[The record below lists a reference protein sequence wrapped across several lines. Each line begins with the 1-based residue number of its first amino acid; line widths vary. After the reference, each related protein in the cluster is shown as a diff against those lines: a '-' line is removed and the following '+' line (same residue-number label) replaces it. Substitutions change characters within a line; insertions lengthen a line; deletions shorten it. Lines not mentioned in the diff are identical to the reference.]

1 MIDFRNTNTLWSSIL
16 AETLQRLGL
25 TTAVICPGSRS
36 APLTIAFAQNKKIET
51 IPILD
56 ERSASF
62 FALGIAKK
70 SGFPTALICT
80 SGTAAAN
87 FYPAIIEARE
97 SRIPLLI
104 FTADRPP
111 ELRDCHAG
119 QAIDQMKIYGNY
131 PNWQAELA
139 IPSASR
145 GMLDYLRQT
154 VMYAWERS
162 QFPTPGPVH
171 LNIPFRDPLVPVPDI
186 AVEALETQFNPE
198 HFFAGLEPIFA
209 GESST
214 PPSPPLLRRGEESTM
229 QQWQKCSKGIIIAG
243 VAQPQFAEKYCSAIG
258 QISKS
263 LNWPVLA
270 EGLSPVRNY
279 AQLNPHLISTYDLIL
294 RNRQLADKLTPEIA
308 IQIGDLPTSKELRN
322 WLDKTKAKRY
332 IIDPSHHNFDPLH
345 GKTIHLRTSVENLAT
360 NLATILT
367 QVPPLLK
374 EESSQVPPLSKGGLG
389 GVLTTATTNIPPQIP
404 PLNKGGLGA
413 GLFHSPEKHE
423 FCRGSAPVPTP
434 DLEDSIG
441 PSDQEGR
448 HGGTAPTENETAL
461 GLGGERAPATT
472 NIPPQ
477 IPPLNK
483 GESTQIPPL
492 SKSESTLVPPLSK
505 GGLGGVQTS
514 PSNEYLQLW
523 RNTEIQVRQTIDHK
537 ISAINNIIEPKV
549 SWLLSQILPPA
560 TPIFIANS
568 MPVRDVEF
576 FWKPNHLEI
585 KPFFNR
591 GANGIDGTLSTALGV
606 SHRNLSSILLTGDL
620 TLLHD
625 TNGFLIK
632 NKFVGHLTI
641 ILINNNGGGIFEM
654 LPVAKFDPPFE
665 EFFATPQQINFAQ
678 LCATYGVEHEVI
690 KDWEQF
696 KEKLNLLPNSG
707 IRVLELQTDR
717 RSDAKWRQDNLSRF
731 AKDL

>member
-1 MIDFRNTNTLWSSIL
+1 MPIDFRNTNTVWASVL

-36 APLTIAFAQNKKIET
+36 APLTIAFAQNNKIET

-70 SGFPTALICT
+70 SSLPTALICT

-119 QAIDQMKIYGNY
+119 QAIDQVKIYGNY

-154 VMYAWERS
+154 IVYAWERS

-171 LNIPFRDPLVPVPDI
+171 LNIPFRDPLIPIPDP

-198 HFFAGLEPIFA
+198 NFFAGLEPIFA
-209 GESST
+209 RESST
-214 PPSPPLLRRGEESTM
+214 PPSPPWLRGGEESTM
-229 QQWQKCSKGIIIAG
+229 QQWQKCNKGIIIAG
-243 VAQPQFAEKYCSAIG
+243 VAQPQFPEKYCSAIA

-294 RNRQLADKLTPEIA
+294 RNRELADKLTPEIA

-322 WLDKTKAKRY
+322 WLAKTQPKRY

-345 GKTIHLRTSVENLAT
+345 GPTIHLRTSVENLAT

-367 QVPPLLK
+367 LVPPLIK
-374 EESSQVPPLSKGGLG
+374 GESTLVPPLIKGGLG
-389 GVLTTATTNIPPQIP
+389 G
-404 PLNKGGLGA
+404 
-413 GLFHSPEKHE
+413 
-423 FCRGSAPVPTP
+423 
-434 DLEDSIG
+434 DL
-441 PSDQEGR
+441 
-448 HGGTAPTENETAL
+448 
-461 GLGGERAPATT
+461 APATT
-472 NIPPQ
+472 NISPQ
-477 IPPLNK
+477 ILPLNK

-492 SKSESTLVPPLSK
+492 SK
-505 GGLGGVQTS
+505 GGLGGVLTS

-523 RNTEIQVRQTIDHK
+523 RNTEIQVRQTIDQK

-576 FWKPNHLEI
+576 FWKPNNLEI

-606 SHRNLSSILLTGDL
+606 AHRNQSSIMLTGDL

-678 LCATYGVEHEVI
+678 LCATYGVEHEI
-690 KDWEQF
+690 IDDWKQF
-696 KEKLNLLPNSG
+696 KQKLSFLPNSG

-717 RSDAKWRQDNLSRF
+717 RSDAKWRQDNLGKF